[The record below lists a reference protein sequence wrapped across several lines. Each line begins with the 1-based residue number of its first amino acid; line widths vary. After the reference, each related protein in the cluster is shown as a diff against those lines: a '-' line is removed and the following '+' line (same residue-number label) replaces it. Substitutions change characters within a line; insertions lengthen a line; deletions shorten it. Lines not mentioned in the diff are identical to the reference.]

1 MFFGGYKGMVF
12 GFLQQ
17 RFAGV
22 FGGCFCVAQGV
33 LCRFLC
39 FRFCGFCLEVWT
51 LRSLGLVFQAFFG
64 VFFWIGVILFTESFS
79 LSAVKVLYG
88 LACFRAV

>member
-22 FGGCFCVAQGV
+22 FGGCFCVAQEV

-39 FRFCGFCLEVWT
+39 FRFCGFCLEFWT
-51 LRSLGLVFQAFFG
+51 RRSLGLVF
-64 VFFWIGVILFTESFS
+64 
-79 LSAVKVLYG
+79 
-88 LACFRAV
+88 

>member
-33 LCRFLC
+33 LCRVLC
-39 FRFCGFCLEVWT
+39 FRFCGFCLE
-51 LRSLGLVFQAFFG
+51 F
-64 VFFWIGVILFTESFS
+64 
-79 LSAVKVLYG
+79 
-88 LACFRAV
+88 